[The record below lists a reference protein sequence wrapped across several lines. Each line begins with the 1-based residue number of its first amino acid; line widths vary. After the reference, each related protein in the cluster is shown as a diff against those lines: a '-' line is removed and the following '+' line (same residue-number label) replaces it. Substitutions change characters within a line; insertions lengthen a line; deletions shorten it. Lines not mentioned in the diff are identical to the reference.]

1 MKTAVLIAR
10 ILLGIIFLVFGLH
23 GFLQF
28 LPQPEMPQAAI
39 AFFGGLAASGF
50 MLPTLFATQLVG
62 GALLLLG
69 MVPLGVVILA
79 PVIVHI
85 VEFHVFLAP
94 AGLPLAVLVAT
105 LAMFLAWTHC
115 PAYGPCSQL
124 QWFRAPRWV
133 RRQRM
138 HEYTVAPRS
147 KSGSFG
153 ERRHAMSH
161 SISIL
166 LTRNVPTLR

>member
-10 ILLGIIFLVFGLH
+10 ILLGVIFVVFGLN

-28 LPQPEMPQAAI
+28 LPQPEMPPAAI

-85 VEFHVFLAP
+85 VEFHVVLAP

-105 LAMFLAWTHC
+105 LALFLAWTHRAAYRPLFAASLAPSALMGTPEHSA
-115 PAYGPCSQL
+115 PARP
-124 QWFRAPRWV
+124 RA
-133 RRQRM
+133 
-138 HEYTVAPRS
+138 
-147 KSGSFG
+147 
-153 ERRHAMSH
+153 
-161 SISIL
+161 
-166 LTRNVPTLR
+166 